1 MRVIAVSTLQAFWE
15 RFPDAEQPLKAWYEE
30 AKSAIWTQPGAI
42 KAQYRSASVLR
53 NRRVVFDIKGND
65 YRLIVAIAYNF
76 QIVYVTFVDTHE
88 AYDAVDAE
96 TIESAGPATE
106 EAMNIRPIHTDAD
119 YKATLKEI
127 SALMES
133 DPDLGTP
140 EGDRLDILTTL
151 AQAYEARHVPIT
163 APDPV
168 EAIKFRMDQSGLSVK
183 DLEPIIGK
191 SNRVYE
197 VLNRKRP
204 LTLAMIRRLH
214 IGLGIPADVLIA
226 ESPAG

>member
-1 MRVIAVSTLQAFWE
+1 M
-15 RFPDAEQPLKAWYEE
+15 
-30 AKSAIWTQPGAI
+30 
-42 KAQYRSASVLR
+42 
-53 NRRVVFDIKGND
+53 DI
-65 YRLIVAIAYNF
+65 
-76 QIVYVTFVDTHE
+76 H
-88 AYDAVDAE
+88 
-96 TIESAGPATE
+96 
-106 EAMNIRPIHTDAD
+106 PIHTEAD

-127 SALMES
+127 SALMEP

-140 EGDRLDILTTL
+140 EGDRLDILATL
-151 AQAYEARHVPIT
+151 VQAYEAKHVPIT

-214 IGLGIPADVLIA
+214 KSLGIPANVLIA
-226 ESPAG
+226 ETAAG

>member
-1 MRVIAVSTLQAFWE
+1 MDIHPIRTEADHQA
-15 RFPDAEQPLKAWYEE
+15 A
-30 AKSAIWTQPGAI
+30 
-42 KAQYRSASVLR
+42 LR
-53 NRRVVFDIKGND
+53 
-65 YRLIVAIAYNF
+65 
-76 QIVYVTFVDTHE
+76 
-88 AYDAVDAE
+88 
-96 TIESAGPATE
+96 
-106 EAMNIRPIHTDAD
+106 
-119 YKATLKEI
+119 EI

-140 EGDRLDILTTL
+140 EGDRLDILATL
-151 AQAYEARHVPIT
+151 VQAFEARHMPIT

-168 EAIKFRMDQSGLSVK
+168 EAIKFRMEQSGLSVK

-214 IGLGIPADVLIA
+214 QSLGIPAEVLIA
-226 ESPAG
+226 PTVAG